1 MKKFFA
7 LLALPF
13 VLPFYP
19 AAHAAD
25 APANCSLLVA
35 EFQPGKNVADP
46 QLLVRY
52 RLENGALKKREVL
65 ATAAASVAHYEFGD
79 NRVYMNRYV
88 VTPGAE
94 IFDLESG
101 KYLRNYD
108 GGKLIACEDGKVI
121 VFNTNDGEF
130 YSYDLAGR
138 QFAKMDN
145 PGKWALL
152 LKTLPLSR
160 PATISPDGTKS
171 VVDATADTAG
181 KEDKGGASVFGSK
194 GPLEFG
200 AGKLTLCTLGGKAKL
215 LGTGFLSKVS
225 PKSDTLAQTPV
236 MWLDNDRILTQRG
249 NGKIVILKLDGS
261 VEPVADLNI
270 QAVPLSPPDFSRD
283 PAGRIIYTCTDS
295 YVIDVE
301 KKNFAKLEWRMPG
314 DSFEIEVVKAPSTS
328 RIRYMGKE
336 IGFDSVDPAGAKTI
350 AGHIAIAPA
359 KSNATSQ
366 RMIRVWS
373 SISKSWTNLELGGS
387 LISIIGWVEDGDPG
401 HPAGN

>member
-1 MKKFFA
+1 MKKIFA
-7 LLALPF
+7 LLALTL
-13 VLPFYP
+13 VLSFSP
-19 AAHAAD
+19 ALRAAD

-35 EFQPGKNVADP
+35 ETQPGKNVADP
-46 QLLVRY
+46 QVLVRY

-65 ATAAASVAHYEFGD
+65 ATTASSAVHYESG
-79 NRVYMNRYV
+79 NNCVYLNRYV

-101 KYLRNYD
+101 KYLRQYD

-121 VFNTNDGEF
+121 VFNSNDGEF
-130 YSYDLAGR
+130 YSYDLAAQ

-152 LKTLPLSR
+152 LQTLPLSR

-171 VVDATADTAG
+171 VVDATINAAG
-181 KEDKGGASVFGSK
+181 DGGDDAGSVFGSK

-200 AGKLTLCTLGGKAKL
+200 GRKLTLCTLGGKAKL
-215 LGTGFLSKVS
+215 LGDGFLSKVS

-236 MWLDNDRILTQRG
+236 MWLDNERILTQRG
-249 NGKIVILKLDGS
+249 NGKLVILKLDGS
-261 VEPVADLNI
+261 VEPVADIGI
-270 QAVPLSPPDFSRD
+270 QALTLTLPEFTRD

-301 KKNFAKLEWRMPG
+301 KKTFSKLEWRMPG
-314 DSFEIEVVKAPSTS
+314 DGFEIEVVKALSTS

-336 IGFDSVDPAGAKTI
+336 TGFDSVDPASARTI
-350 AGHIAIAPA
+350 TGHLAIAPA
-359 KSNATSQ
+359 KTDATSQ
-366 RMIRVWS
+366 HTIRVWS
-373 SISKSWTNLELGGS
+373 SISKSWVNLDLGGS
-387 LISIIGWVEDGDPG
+387 LINIVGWVDDRA
-401 HPAGN
+401 PAGN